1 MTGLDG
7 RKHDSISLQKSIL
20 FKVVQQNEECEA
32 AKGSFMNFIR
42 NSLRK
47 KLISIIFL
55 AAALVVG
62 AMVYFLYS
70 NFSKIHNDAVLRY
83 AETKAQANVNRLS
96 DIFNQKVA
104 ELQDFAYLLEKRRN
118 DSDRN
123 KQIFIE
129 ELVSRLSDQNGVAD
143 AYVNFERGAFFSE
156 RLTDP
161 GRYYGI
167 EAFHSLQGSI
177 VLETEQSEEINPDD
191 DWYHKAKEAKKP
203 YLVEPYKWTYPGETQ
218 ERNMFSIS
226 CPLIFDGNFVGV
238 IALDMELGQMQKTT
252 LSSMKNDSEGSY
264 VILLSNDGIRAS
276 HPKEELLFVPIGQDM
291 EPDAQ
296 KKLRDAIR
304 KGEPYE
310 VRKKSAS
317 TGDLSLFLYKPLK
330 LDENPDIPWSAGTVL
345 SLSVLEKGAAD
356 SLKKSIIVAVV
367 TLVLWMAAFY
377 VFFGRMFSPVQ
388 RSSELIRKI
397 ASTQNL
403 TLRTPVLS
411 EDEIGEQNKSFNEL
425 MDKIK
430 EAVAHARACTSSLS
444 SSSEELAD
452 VSRRLKDSSSETVNQ
467 ANAMSD
473 ATEQMIVNIDTMAE
487 GAEQTS
493 VNASEVAG
501 SAEQMSVNMHT
512 VAAAVEEMSV
522 SISQIAVNAGE
533 ARKVASSA
541 TIKSGEAADVMGKLG
556 AAAKEIGQVT
566 DVIKKI
572 ADKTN
577 LLALNATI
585 EAASAG
591 EAGKGFAVV
600 AGEIKELANQSAQ
613 SADDIARRIE
623 GIQNG
628 SGNAVRVIDEVSSII
643 QTINRSVDVIAGHV
657 EQQTRASNEIAS
669 NVAQASAGA
678 QRVAQSISEV
688 AKSAGNMS
696 RNAGDAARGAAHVRG
711 SLQVF
716 NQVAGKTND
725 SSVQMEA
732 VAGELSTIAANLRD
746 VVEGFTV

>member
-1 MTGLDG
+1 
-7 RKHDSISLQKSIL
+7 
-20 FKVVQQNEECEA
+20 
-32 AKGSFMNFIR
+32 MNFIR

-47 KLISIIFL
+47 KLISILFL
-55 AAALVVG
+55 TAALVVG

-70 NFSKIHNDAVLRY
+70 NFSKIHEDAILRY
-83 AETKAQANVNRLS
+83 AETKAQTNVNKLS
-96 DIFNQKVA
+96 EIFNKKVA
-104 ELQDFAYLLEKRRN
+104 QLRDFAYLLEKRKN
-118 DSDRN
+118 DSDRD
-123 KQIFIE
+123 KQIFVE
-129 ELVSRLSDQNGVAD
+129 DLVSRLSDQNGVAD

-161 GRYYGI
+161 GKYYGV

-177 VLETEQSEEINPDD
+177 VLETEQSEEVNPDD
-191 DWYHKAKEAKKP
+191 DWYHKAKESRKP

-218 ERNMFSIS
+218 ERNVFSIS
-226 CPLIFDGNFVGV
+226 CPLIFNGTFVGV
-238 IALDMELGQMQKTT
+238 IGLDMELNNMQKTT
-252 LSSMKNDSEGSY
+252 LSSMTDNSEGSY
-264 VILLSNDGIRAS
+264 VVLLSNDGIRAG

-291 EPDAQ
+291 APDAQ
-296 KKLRDAIR
+296 KKLRDAIK

-310 VRKKSAS
+310 VRKKSSA

-345 SLSVLEKGAAD
+345 SLSILERGAVD
-356 SLKKSIIVAVV
+356 SLKKSIIVAVAA
-367 TLVLWMAAFY
+367 LILWMAAFY
-377 VFFGRMFSPVQ
+377 VIFGRMFSPVQ

-397 ASTQNL
+397 ASTRNL

-430 EAVAHARACTSSLS
+430 EAVSRAKACTHLLS
-444 SSSEELAD
+444 SSSEELAAT
-452 VSRRLKDSSSETVNQ
+452 SRRLKDSSTETVNQ
-467 ANAMSD
+467 ANATAG
-473 ATEQMIVNIDTMAE
+473 ATEQMILNINTMAE
-487 GAEQTS
+487 GTEQTS
-493 VNASEVAG
+493 MNASEVAG
-501 SAEQMSVNMHT
+501 SAEEMSVNMHT

-522 SISQIAVNAGE
+522 SISQIAANAGE
-533 ARKVASSA
+533 ARKVASDA
-541 TIKSGEAADVMGKLG
+541 TIKSGEAADVMSKLG

-566 DVIKKI
+566 GVIKKI

-600 AGEIKELANQSAQ
+600 ASEIKELANQSAQ

-623 GIQNG
+623 GIQSG

-643 QTINRSVDVIAGHV
+643 QTINHSVDVIAGHV
-657 EQQTRASNEIAS
+657 EQQTKASNEIAS

-678 QRVAQSISEV
+678 QRVAQSIGEV
-688 AKSAGNMS
+688 ARSAGDM
-696 RNAGDAARGAAHVRG
+696 AAAREKRQGAQRMYAAVCRCLIR
-711 SLQVF
+711 SQ
-716 NQVAGKTND
+716 GKPTTAPYRWNP
-725 SSVQMEA
+725 SPKNSRK
-732 VAGELSTIAANLRD
+732 LRQLC
-746 VVEGFTV
+746 GM